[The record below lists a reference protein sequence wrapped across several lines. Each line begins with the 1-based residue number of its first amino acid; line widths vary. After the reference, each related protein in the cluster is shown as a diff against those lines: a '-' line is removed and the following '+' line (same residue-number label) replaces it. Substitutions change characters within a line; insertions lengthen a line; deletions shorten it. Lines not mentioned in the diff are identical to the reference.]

1 MEKYFGKHKGLT
13 SYTIGQ
19 RKGLGISYKEP
30 LYVINLDK
38 EKNELV
44 VGTEN
49 ELYRNKLY
57 AIQTNFLV
65 DYEKCKNE
73 EIFAKIRYSSKIA
86 KAKVKLLNNM
96 IEVIFEEPQRAITK
110 GQSVVFYDK
119 DKILL
124 RRRKDNLKL
133 RTRKD
138 K

>member
-1 MEKYFGKHKGLT
+1 M
-13 SYTIGQ
+13 
-19 RKGLGISYKEP
+19 
-30 LYVINLDK
+30 
-38 EKNELV
+38 
-44 VGTEN
+44 
-49 ELYRNKLY
+49 YRNKLY

-65 DYEKCKNE
+65 DYEKWKNE

-86 KAKVKLLNNM
+86 KAKVNLLNNM